1 MAGQIAVILR
11 FPPAVVTVFDASE
24 MFDEPPPYVS
34 VVPSMLLR
42 TTDLG
47 TPPAMVELINPS
59 GVSATT
65 KTTVACAVIDP
76 PEARVAVGASAVPSA
91 SELFPFKITRS
102 SAIITARRTDSTVRH
117 P

>member
-11 FPPAVVTVFDASE
+11 FPPAVVTVFDANE

-34 VVPSMLLR
+34 EVPSMLLR

-47 TPPAMVELINPS
+47 TPPATVALKKPS

-65 KTTVACAVIDP
+65 NTTVACAVIVP
-76 PEARVAVGASAVPSA
+76 PEARVMTGAAGVPSA
-91 SELFPFKITRS
+91 SELFPLRITRS
-102 SAIITARRTDSTVRH
+102 SAIITARSTD
-117 P
+117 